1 MKTLVLALMS
11 MICLGA
17 DPAYATGGFSC
28 SVDDAN
34 LKFETQ
40 SALGSGMGAPIIN
53 LEAKGEIRLKGTAA
67 DLAQMEFSK
76 HLVHSWMLFPDLRL
90 HFYREREAD
99 KPHGYVE
106 LVVTAV
112 SADDEGT
119 ADGSYDLTVFDTSG
133 ASSGDPLK
141 VTGKISCFVE

>member
-1 MKTLVLALMS
+1 
-11 MICLGA
+11 
-17 DPAYATGGFSC
+17 
-28 SVDDAN
+28 
-34 LKFETQ
+34 
-40 SALGSGMGAPIIN
+40 
-53 LEAKGEIRLKGTAA
+53 
-67 DLAQMEFSK
+67 
-76 HLVHSWMLFPDLRL
+76 MLFPDLRL